1 MEPKY
6 EEMAQQMRAD
16 GVSEA
21 MIARFVAEE
30 VEEDSEFRR
39 GKGVTEIEALR
50 EWKRFPSTSAGCCSP
65 TPSATTAA
73 RRSSRPATRYAC
85 VTTAFSLR
93 VAARNAEPR

>member
-1 MEPKY
+1 
-6 EEMAQQMRAD
+6 MARQMRAD

-50 EWKRFPSTSAGCCSP
+50 E
-65 TPSATTAA
+65 
-73 RRSSRPATRYAC
+73 
-85 VTTAFSLR
+85 
-93 VAARNAEPR
+93 